1 MRLQKP
7 TGEEAEAGLRAIRTC
22 FDTMGGPGP
31 AASQT
36 IAAAQGFLLHTD
48 LDLAGLE
55 PISPAGL
62 AAAMTREEIRHQFV
76 QGLVVLGIADGP
88 PDPAYYAKVAAF
100 AAALGVKSWE
110 LGMVRDRAEHHM
122 LMFRLDLLRRIHIRD
137 IFVDQVKQHGVG
149 GLVKGIGG
157 LTGLLE
163 SPEIAARYHAL
174 EKLPEDRLGHAF
186 WRHYQANGF
195 AFPGEKGGFPEAG
208 VYHDFT
214 HVLSGYGT
222 KPAGEVLVGTFTS
235 GYRRHNAL
243 FTILFVQFSFGA
255 GINVTPVDQPD
266 VHSTLALPGLAER
279 FFEALER
286 GSQLNTD
293 LSDNWDFWP
302 YVELPLDEAR
312 AKLNVPPPAG
322 GYPLAI
328 AEAAIATSV

>member
-1 MRLQKP
+1 MRLQRP
-7 TGEEAEAGLRAIRTC
+7 TEAEARAGLRAIRTC
-22 FDTMGGPGP
+22 LDILSMPGP
-31 AASQT
+31 AARQM
-36 IAAAQGFLLHTD
+36 IAAAQSFLLHTD
-48 LDLAGLE
+48 LDLDSLD
-55 PISPAGL
+55 PIAPAEL
-62 AAAMTREEIRHQFV
+62 AAAMTRPEIRQQFI

-88 PDPAYYAKVAAF
+88 PDPGYYAKVAEF
-100 AAALGVKSWE
+100 ATAMGVKSWE

-137 IFVDQVKQHGVG
+137 IFVDQVRRHGVG
-149 GLVKGIGG
+149 GLIKGIGG
-157 LTGLLE
+157 MTGLLE

-235 GYRRHNAL
+235 GYRKHNAT

-255 GINVTPVDQPD
+255 GINVTPLDQPD

-286 GSQLNTD
+286 GSQMNTD

-302 YVELPLDEAR
+302 FVDLPLDEAR
-312 AKLNVPPPAG
+312 GRLNIAPPAG
-322 GYPLAI
+322 GYPLGVP
-328 AEAAIATSV
+328 EAAIATSI